1 MAVEKK
7 SEQDDNKALML
18 HKHSHIHSLGV
29 RRRVF
34 TNIEKILTCLLL
46 SNYITLKSLKLYST
60 LKC

>member
-1 MAVEKK
+1 MIELGLHDNKTLMFHYDPMAVEKK

-34 TNIEKILTCLLL
+34 TNIEK
-46 SNYITLKSLKLYST
+46 Y
-60 LKC
+60 